1 MRVDNENRQ
10 IQQSKDNIKHW
21 ERKEMKM
28 LNRLKDTMSRQDKAL
43 NDLNQIQSKSM
54 SPVGIPGH
62 GPRSIST
69 NLNPGLSK
77 IGNTRDAIKK

>member
-1 MRVDNENRQ
+1 
-10 IQQSKDNIKHW
+10 
-21 ERKEMKM
+21 MKM

-77 IGNTRDAIKK
+77 IGNTRDAIQKWKYKNLDSKWQFLNITIANNW